1 MLAVRCNQNATWC
14 NAVRLAAIDVGSN
27 SILLL
32 VADVVA
38 GVISSPVR
46 EEVRIT
52 RLGERLASDRALP
65 SDAIERTPTPMDAL
79 GRTEL
84 IVSRRGLRHGVII
97 AASRTAL

>member
-1 MLAVRCNQNATWC
+1 LAP
-14 NAVRLAAIDVGSN
+14 IDVGSN

-32 VADVVA
+32 VADVVT
-38 GVISSPVR
+38 GVITRKIRGTIFRSSPVR

-79 GRTEL
+79 GRMEL
-84 IVSRRGLRHGVII
+84 IVSRRGLRYGMII